1 MNKTSKW
8 VDFVV
13 LAIISSIASYAVLSA
28 SPAYAFSNVSASTWL
43 QPFIEDSHSL
53 NLSEIKHQGAL
64 YDCGL
69 EQDDE
74 EFCSDEIWY
83 YKTPVITRMFVNQRE
98 VVHSMKLSAEFN
110 ASAFTDIQLSLRKD
124 GFYVSEV
131 FKFGKRFSIEEQQE
145 RLDSSTLDQK
155 LVQFINQ
162 GRTSDPV
169 EIRWRHQQS
178 SANSNFN
185 SNNDVF
191 AVLTSNG
198 NVIDVIFK
206 HSAH

>member
-1 MNKTSKW
+1 MS
-8 VDFVV
+8 V
-13 LAIISSIASYAVLSA
+13 
-28 SPAYAFSNVSASTWL
+28 SPAHAFSNASASTWL
-43 QPFIEDSHSL
+43 QPFIEDSHGL
-53 NLSEIKHQGAL
+53 NLQEIKHQVAL

-83 YKTPVITRMFVNQRE
+83 YKTPVVTRMFVNQRE

-131 FKFGKRFSIEEQQE
+131 FKLGERFSIEEQQE

-162 GRTSDPV
+162 GSASDPV
-169 EIRWRHQQS
+169 EIRWRHQQNQQS
-178 SANSNFN
+178 SANSSFN

-191 AVLTSNG
+191 ALLTSNG
-198 NVIDVIFK
+198 SVIDVIFK